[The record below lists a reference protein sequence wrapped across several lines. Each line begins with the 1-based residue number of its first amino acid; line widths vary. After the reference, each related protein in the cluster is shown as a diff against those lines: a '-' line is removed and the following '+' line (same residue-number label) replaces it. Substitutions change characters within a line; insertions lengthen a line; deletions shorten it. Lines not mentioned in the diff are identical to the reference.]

1 MTPRVMHTEFFYVSF
16 KSMKMHEEGKLQ
28 HHTFLLALLKSSFFS
43 NQLSCLGIGVAL
55 RDKDRLRETENPLFF
70 ISKLL
75 HSQCE
80 DNPCR
85 KRVRTNVLN
94 KILQKERNSHDLCQ
108 TDQALPIP
116 IFRNLLT

>member
-16 KSMKMHEEGKLQ
+16 KSMKMYEVGKLQ

-55 RDKDRLRETENPLFF
+55 GDKDRLRANLLFF

-80 DNPCR
+80 YNLCR

>member
-1 MTPRVMHTEFFYVSF
+1 MTRRVMHTEFFYVSF
-16 KSMKMHEEGKLQ
+16 KSMKMYEEGKLQ
-28 HHTFLLALLKSSFFS
+28 YHTFLLALLKSSFFS

-55 RDKDRLRETENPLFF
+55 RDKDSLRANLLFF

-80 DNPCR
+80 DNLCR

-108 TDQALPIP
+108 TDQALAIP